1 MTRILLLLVAGLAMG
16 VVLWSSWRV
25 DRRLFAGLAVAAGVA
40 MTALVL
46 QLFDMGEDD
55 WQPLPADQIR
65 LTLEDQNVTESGV
78 RLTGTLENRGNR
90 PVGRVMARIQVVDCA
105 EEPPCRVIAEAPF
118 DLRLQVPPRKS
129 YPFSHMT
136 RMTVTPEAE
145 EHEWR
150 LQVQSVYGYRR

>member
-46 QLFDMGEDD
+46 QLFDMGENE
-55 WQPLPADQIR
+55 WEPLPADQIR

-90 PVGRVMARIQVVDCA
+90 PVGRVTARVQVVDC
-105 EEPPCRVIAEAPF
+105 EQESPCRVIAEAPF
-118 DLRLQVPPRKS
+118 DLRMQVPPRKS
-129 YPFSHMT
+129 YPFSHMM
-136 RMTVTPEAE
+136 RMTVTQEVE
-145 EHEWR
+145 KREWR
-150 LQVQSVYGYRR
+150 VQVKSVYGYQR